1 MRSILPKKPSEIAL
15 DVADAVAFESGR
27 PWRVEDL
34 RKKALEACR
43 TAMQHAARA
52 GLSRVQVYGQMRRSI
67 YQQVLKASR
76 EMDALPPGQRKPTP
90 EQIEMALESFSAEQW
105 MTLIDGLDQTGVQAL
120 LSHIRQ
126 DTGELKQRHRERKI
140 GRIEGRAFIRDTDLW
155 LKENRDKLIP
165 ISDVFWAGAFRD
177 MAHEANRTGKGRASN
192 RRSVAELGSD
202 RSIAERLSKR
212 DEQTGREMS
221 ISRYEIKRWRE
232 LQDTIR

>member
-1 MRSILPKKPSEIAL
+1 MRSIPPKKPSEIAL

-52 GLSRVQVYGQMRRSI
+52 GLSRVQVYGRMRRSI

-140 GRIEGRAFIRDTDLW
+140 GRIEGRAIMRDTDLW
-155 LKENRDKLIP
+155 LRENRSKVVP
-165 ISDVFWAGAFRD
+165 ISDVYWSLLWPELARQ
-177 MAHEANRTGKGRASN
+177 ANREGKGHPATG
-192 RRSVAELGSD
+192 RSVAELSSN
-202 RSIAERLSKR
+202 RSIARHLSKR
-212 DEQTGREMS
+212 DEQTGCEMKV
-221 ISRYEIKRWRE
+221 SR
-232 LQDTIR
+232 